1 LEESCFATFGNMSRI
16 GNNVIRIPEGVKIE
30 NNTQHLSVTGPK
42 GQLSV
47 DICEEVTIKIEDNG
61 VSVSRK
67 AEDKVSRSMHG
78 TTRQLISNA
87 VEGVTNGFSKHLEII
102 GVGYNAKSQNNRVIL
117 QLGFSHDIIFDLP
130 EGIEAISKGKKNEKL
145 EIKGISKQV
154 VGQVAAKIRSLRKPE
169 PYKGKGIRYKDEYVR
184 SKQGKTVGG
193 GD

>member
-1 LEESCFATFGNMSRI
+1 MSRI
-16 GNNVIRIPEGVKIE
+16 GNNIITIPEGVKVE
-30 NNTQHLSVTGPK
+30 NNTQHVSVMGPK
-42 GQLSV
+42 GELSV

-61 VSVSRK
+61 VSVSRN

-78 TTRQLISNA
+78 TARQLISNA
-87 VEGVTNGFSKHLEII
+87 IEGVTNGFSKHLEII

-130 EGIEAISKGKKNEKL
+130 EGVEAVAQKGEL
-145 EIKGISKQV
+145 EIKGIDKQA

>member
-1 LEESCFATFGNMSRI
+1 MEESCFATFGNMSRI

-130 EGIEAISKGKKNEKL
+130 EGIEAISEGKKNEKL

-169 PYKGKGIRYKDEYVR
+169 PYKGKGIRFVGEVIGR
-184 SKQGKTVGG
+184 IQGKTVGG
-193 GD
+193 GV

>member
-1 LEESCFATFGNMSRI
+1 MEESCFATFGNMSRI
-16 GNNVIRIPEGVKIE
+16 GNNVITIPESVKVE
-30 NNTQHLSVTGPK
+30 NNTQHVSVTGPK

-47 DICEEVTIKIEDNG
+47 DICEEVTVKIEDNG
-61 VSVSRK
+61 IFVSRN

-78 TTRQLISNA
+78 TTRQLIFNA
-87 VEGVTNGFSKHLEII
+87 IEGVTNGFSKHLEII
-102 GVGYNAKSQNNRVIL
+102 GVGYNAKSQKNRVVL

-130 EGIEAISKGKKNEKL
+130 EGIEAISDGKKNEKL
-145 EIKGISKQV
+145 EIKGINKQA

>member
-1 LEESCFATFGNMSRI
+1 MSRI
-16 GNNVIRIPEGVKIE
+16 GNNVITIPESVKVE
-30 NNTQHLSVTGPK
+30 NNTQHVSVTGPK

-47 DICEEVTIKIEDNG
+47 DICEEVTVKIEDNG
-61 VSVSRK
+61 IFVSRN

-78 TTRQLISNA
+78 TTRQLIFNA
-87 VEGVTNGFSKHLEII
+87 IEGVTNGFSKHLEII
-102 GVGYNAKSQNNRVIL
+102 GVGYNAKSQKNRVVL

-130 EGIEAISKGKKNEKL
+130 EGIEAISDGKKNEKL
-145 EIKGISKQV
+145 EIKGINKQS

>member
-1 LEESCFATFGNMSRI
+1 MEESCSATFGKMSRV
-16 GNNVIRIPEGVKIE
+16 GNSIITIPEGVKIE
-30 NNTQHLSVTGPK
+30 NNTQHLSVTGPNGK
-42 GQLSV
+42 LSV
-47 DICEEVTIKIEDNG
+47 DICEEVTIKIEDNNL
-61 VSVSRK
+61 SVSRN
-67 AEDKVSRSMHG
+67 AEDKVSRAMHG

-130 EGIEAISKGKKNEKL
+130 EGIEAVAQKREL
-145 EIKGISKQV
+145 EIKGIDKQL

-193 GD
+193 SE